1 MYDHDTDTPQWGQDE
16 WVWAGVSGWLIIC
29 NGRITVD
36 TPTVKHV
43 AYWSSV
49 TVDRSRVQ
57 EYTGAKISFTRIPY
71 ERHNGETGGALALI
85 PHFYKR

>member
-1 MYDHDTDTPQWGQDE
+1 MTTTQILQWGQDE

-57 EYTGAKISFTRIPY
+57 EYTERKYPLPEYPTRGTTAKPVG
-71 ERHNGETGGALALI
+71 HL
-85 PHFYKR
+85 H